1 MESTFREILRIGLL
15 LGMMGGSH
23 IARAVFEPIRCPEC
37 FGNADT
43 VIYARVESLVI
54 GGINSESFDV
64 LLDTADAES
73 GGSAVAFEAVLRL
86 SEDGRQYAGALKITG
101 AAPSDMLPA
110 AGIEGLM
117 LLRTAE
123 STAPAGRLEPACAF
137 PDGFFPLDK
146 KSDRVILHDQIK
158 LGLSR
163 EDAFALLRNFSTLRR
178 DADASWRTMTLA
190 AEPEERTARLWL
202 SGILPGGEAATLAR
216 DVLFHALGEDR
227 KVWTEEE
234 PHTLRTRFQS
244 LLEVAWPLLPADI
257 KAEVTRLLISDLDRY
272 PCLLKPEEMK
282 FLLRDGIGCIPDP
295 EEREKWYR
303 LLFKAHDVSDQT
315 NDVAEQ
321 RVFCRFS
328 ELWPWAAGVEDE
340 AFYRIVMEIAR
351 GRDFSDFLRDGT
363 DLKEL
368 MRCLARSRKPEALEI
383 VRNIAESG
391 TLPANMVISDTQV
404 LAEIVSEARKL
415 VAGF

>member
-1 MESTFREILRIGLL
+1 MEFTFRKTLRVGLL
-15 LGMMGGSH
+15 LGVMGGAH
-23 IARAVFEPIRCPEC
+23 IAQAVFEPIRCPEC

-43 VIYARVESLVI
+43 VIYARIESLVI
-54 GGINSESFDV
+54 GVINSESFDV
-64 LLDTADAES
+64 LLNTSDTES
-73 GGSAVAFEAVLRL
+73 GGTAVAFEAVLRL
-86 SEDGRQYAGALKITG
+86 SKDGKQYARALKVIG
-101 AAPSDMLPA
+101 AAPSDKLPA
-110 AGIEGLM
+110 AGTEGLM

-123 STAPAGRLEPACAF
+123 STGPTGRLEPACAF

-146 KSDRVILHDQIK
+146 KSDRVMLNNQIK
-158 LGLSR
+158 LTLSR
-163 EDAFALLRNFSTLRR
+163 EDAFALLRNFLTLRR
-178 DADASWRTMTLA
+178 GADASWRAMTLSA
-190 AEPEERTARLWL
+190 QPEERTARLWL
-202 SGILPGGEAATLAR
+202 SGILPASESATLAG
-216 DVLFHALGEDR
+216 DVLFYALGEDR

-234 PHTLRTRFQS
+234 SHTPRTRFQS
-244 LLEVAWPLLPADI
+244 LLEVAWPLLSADI

-282 FLLRDGIGCIPDP
+282 FLLRDGIGCISDP

-328 ELWPWAAGVEDE
+328 DLWPWAAGVEDE
-340 AFYRIVMEIAR
+340 AFYRVVMEIAR

-383 VRNIAESG
+383 IRNIAESG